1 MSVTKKKKKEE
12 EKRKASVRKIWE
24 ISNRTCYFS
33 LNLSVYVSIILF
45 LKKKKNEREKIR
57 SQVTNNKINS
67 WITLL
72 DTTQSTA
79 NAAESK
85 TIYNNIYLS
94 PNKNRQRYYIFREY
108 PPPLPPPPPP
118 FFWGGGGGG
127 AEKGKKEAKKK
138 REREILWIQRIRKH
152 LKNHRRLS
160 VKNHHKD
167 LSIEINQLVS
177 QTAFVWLKSI

>member
-1 MSVTKKKKKEE
+1 MSVTKKKKKKKKK
-12 EKRKASVRKIWE
+12 KRKASMRKIWE

-45 LKKKKNEREKIR
+45 LRKKNEREKIR

-108 PPPLPPPPPP
+108 APPPPPHP
-118 FFWGGGGGG
+118 
-127 AEKGKKEAKKK
+127 EKEKKK
-138 REREILWIQRIRKH
+138 KQKRDSMDSRGYENILKITGDFQ
-152 LKNHRRLS
+152 
-160 VKNHHKD
+160 
-167 LSIEINQLVS
+167 
-177 QTAFVWLKSI
+177 